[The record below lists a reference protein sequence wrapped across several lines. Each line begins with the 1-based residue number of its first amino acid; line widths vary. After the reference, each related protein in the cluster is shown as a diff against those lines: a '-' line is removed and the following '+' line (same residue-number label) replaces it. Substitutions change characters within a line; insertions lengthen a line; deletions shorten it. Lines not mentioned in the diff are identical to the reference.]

1 MKTMNV
7 EMKYLIRIEAKPLS
21 VWWLNGKRLYT
32 LEQWQIQV
40 AILSNNS
47 TKCFSHKQKI
57 MQMLSEFSLFS
68 DIHHNFSFRCLFTF
82 STLNQ
87 NFNQS
92 NKMYAKYAVIPV
104 AILRKRIIF
113 RVCLSMQQMS
123 AFHCCI
129 SNISAHL
136 LTKWECLQ
144 QRMAQVCY
152 ICYLGHWQG
161 NEREIERIHKVKSQH
176 ALSIQRVFR
185 LGVTPKQIAKQY
197 EQQCFCRYQGLR
209 TYPCAL
215 SCCVLK
221 TG

>member
-113 RVCLSMQQMS
+113 RLCLSMQQMS
-123 AFHCCI
+123 AFHC
-129 SNISAHL
+129 
-136 LTKWECLQ
+136 
-144 QRMAQVCY
+144 
-152 ICYLGHWQG
+152 
-161 NEREIERIHKVKSQH
+161 
-176 ALSIQRVFR
+176 
-185 LGVTPKQIAKQY
+185 
-197 EQQCFCRYQGLR
+197 
-209 TYPCAL
+209 
-215 SCCVLK
+215 
-221 TG
+221 